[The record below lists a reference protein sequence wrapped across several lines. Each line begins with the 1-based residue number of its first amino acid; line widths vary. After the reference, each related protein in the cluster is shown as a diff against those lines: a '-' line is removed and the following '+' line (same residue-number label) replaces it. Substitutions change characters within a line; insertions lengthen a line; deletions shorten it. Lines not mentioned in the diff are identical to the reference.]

1 MQKKINIKA
10 YLLSIIFL
18 SFVCAQKSFAFES
31 TDNNDSQDNK
41 RLTYG
46 IFSSF
51 QKSNFSF
58 DTPDFHSILKW
69 RDMEGYSVGSEIN
82 YKITD
87 NPDNLIKGS
96 DAFFSYAYSRV
107 RGEGTDDDIS
117 NANGDYSV
125 ASYSVQKVF
134 GNSNDY
140 RFGVNLDLL
149 KINNFTSSFR
159 IGGFHKKLNLDMTS
173 GFYFFSDEAGKF
185 LGVTQRTR
193 SKFSGV
199 ILGGKISHKTPDTEN
214 VLILDIYPS
223 VSYKGKQFWPNR
235 YMQQQHWILR
245 GHDRGFGFK
254 VGFEHY
260 FKINN
265 QNLKMFSSYE
275 SIKIKRLREYR
286 YDRIGDAYDLEHV
299 SVIGGTADAFVKGRA
314 KFDAFN
320 MGIGI
325 NF

>member
-18 SFVCAQKSFAFES
+18 SFVCAQKSFALES
-31 TDNNDSQDNK
+31 TNNNDSQDNK

-58 DTPDFHSILKW
+58 DTPYAHSILKW
-69 RDMEGYSVGSEIN
+69 RDMEGYSVGGEVN

-87 NPDNLIKGS
+87 KPSADNLIKGS

-107 RGEGTDDDIS
+107 RGEGTDDDIQNS
-117 NANGDYSV
+117 DLNFTGYSIH
-125 ASYSVQKVF
+125 KVF
-134 GNSNDY
+134 GNSNDF

-149 KINNFTSSFR
+149 KNNNFTSSFR
-159 IGGFHKKLNLDMTS
+159 IGGFHKKLNLDMSS
-173 GFYFFSDEAGKF
+173 GYYFYADFAEGTAEFGKP
-185 LGVTQRTR
+185 LGLTQRTR
-193 SKFSGV
+193 SKFSGI
-199 ILGGKISHKTPDTEN
+199 ILGGKISHKTADTEN

-275 SIKIKRLREYR
+275 SIKIKRLREYE
-286 YDRIGDAYDLEHV
+286 YDL
-299 SVIGGTADAFVKGRA
+299 SVIGGTEDALVKGRA

-325 NF
+325 NL